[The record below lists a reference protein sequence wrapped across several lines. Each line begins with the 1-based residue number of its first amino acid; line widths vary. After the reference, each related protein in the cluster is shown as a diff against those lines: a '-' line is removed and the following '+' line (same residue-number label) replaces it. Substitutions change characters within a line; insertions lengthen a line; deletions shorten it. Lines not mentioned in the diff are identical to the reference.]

1 MTSVESMV
9 IKMLEK
15 QSDHIMI
22 VAQKVDATNREV
34 GELKTRL
41 DLFSAE
47 VIRHFA
53 TCPVDDLR
61 EQTGALNLEIER
73 LKPRHSKTPPST
85 PVKIEGSDHTGMAL
99 KIAMG
104 AIMLASAIVA
114 IWKVSGQ

>member
-1 MTSVESMV
+1 
-9 IKMLEK
+9 MLEK
-15 QSDHIMI
+15 QGDHIMA

-61 EQTGALNLEIER
+61 EQAGALNLEIER
-73 LKPRHSKTPPST
+73 LKPRHSKTPAST
-85 PVKIEGSDHTGMAL
+85 PVVVTDKSNNIELAL
-99 KIAMG
+99 KIALG
-104 AIMLASAIVA
+104 AIGLTGVALALLKGFLS
-114 IWKVSGQ
+114 